1 MKVKSSVKTAITAAV
16 YVALTVSFAP
26 LSYGMV
32 QVRFSEALMLL
43 CCIAPQYG
51 IALSL
56 GCAIANLFGGFGLLD
71 ILVGTAATAISA
83 VCMRKTKSLF
93 AASLWPVFWNG
104 LLVGVELSVLTA
116 TPLILCIL
124 GVAVGEFLS
133 VTVFGVLLFKLLE
146 KTKFYTL
153 L

>member
-1 MKVKSSVKTAITAAV
+1 MKLKSSVKTAITAAV

-56 GCAIANLFGGFGLLD
+56 GCAVANLFGGFGLLD
-71 ILVGTAATAISA
+71 MIVGTLATILSA
-83 VCMRKTKSLF
+83 VCMGKTKSRF
-93 AASLWPVFWNG
+93 VASFWPVFWNG
-104 LLVGVELSVLTA
+104 LLVGAELAFLTD
-116 TPLILCIL
+116 TSPVLCIL
-124 GVAVGEFLS
+124 GVAAGEFLS
-133 VTVFGVLLFKLLE
+133 VTVFGVFLFKLLE
-146 KTKFYTL
+146 KTKFYSL